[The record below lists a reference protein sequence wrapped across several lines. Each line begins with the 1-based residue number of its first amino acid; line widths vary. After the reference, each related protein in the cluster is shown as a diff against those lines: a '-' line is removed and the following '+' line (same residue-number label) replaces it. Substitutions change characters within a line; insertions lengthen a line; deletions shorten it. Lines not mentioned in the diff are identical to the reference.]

1 MDNQRKR
8 ADRGFTLAEL
18 LIVVAIIAV
27 LVAVSI
33 PIFTGQLEKSRQAVD
48 VSNMRAAYAAAEY
61 QFIADGEAYKGYY
74 DAASGTLTDAAPT
87 GYGQSGKDVSEW
99 LSHYAVPF
107 SNASGTPNNGTPQA
121 LRVSVDQAGAVSMT
135 WGGTGSLWASL
146 TSRISKLDNKQEGA
160 GNFKHNNNAYAD
172 LIKID
177 NSERQEADR
186 DMLNAIAE
194 QFEGISVE
202 QAKSLL
208 GKFGGSNLEQ
218 YNKSINNNDGGFIFK
233 FGVDN
238 TSHSARVDYP
248 TDGTAAIL
256 ENIQQGLSKTLNE
269 KRNYTLED
277 NLQNYL
283 STYLFTSDE
292 VVSDKLGSQADI
304 KVKLTLSADQTTVV
318 SARVWIAGTGLSS
331 D

>member
-61 QFIADGEAYKGYY
+61 RFLEDGEAYRGYY

-87 GYGQSGKDVSEW
+87 GYGKSGKDVSEW

-194 QFEGISVE
+194 QFEGISAE
-202 QAKSLL
+202 QAKSML
-208 GKFGGSNLEQ
+208 GKDSGRKLDQ
-218 YNKSINNNDGGFIFK
+218 YNSSLKDGGFIFRY
-233 FGVDN
+233 GVDN

-248 TDGTAAIL
+248 TDGAAAIL

-269 KRNYTLED
+269 DRSYTLED
-277 NLQNYL
+277 NFKNYL

-292 VVSDKLGSQADI
+292 VVSDKLGSQTDI
-304 KVKLTLSADQTTVV
+304 KVTLTLSTDQTTVV

>member
-61 QFIADGEAYKGYY
+61 QFLADGEPYRGYY

-87 GYGQSGKDVSEW
+87 GYGKSGKDVSEW

-135 WGGTGSLWASL
+135 WGGAGSLWASL

-177 NSERQEADR
+177 NSERREADR
-186 DMLNAIAE
+186 DMLNAIAA
-194 QFEGISVE
+194 QFEGISAE
-202 QAKSLL
+202 QAKSML
-208 GKFGGSNLEQ
+208 GKDSGRKLDQ
-218 YNKSINNNDGGFIFK
+218 YNRSLKDGGFIFK

-269 KRNYTLED
+269 GRNYTLVD
-277 NLQNYL
+277 DLQNYL

-292 VVSDKLGSQADI
+292 VVSEKLGSQTDI
-304 KVKLTLSADQTTVV
+304 KVKLTLSDDKKTVV
-318 SARVWIAGTGLSS
+318 SARVWIAGTDLSS

>member
-61 QFIADGEAYKGYY
+61 QFLADGEPYRGYY
-74 DAASGTLTDAAPT
+74 DAASGTLTDTAPA
-87 GYGQSGKDVSEW
+87 GYGKSGKDVSEW

-135 WGGTGSLWASL
+135 WGGAGSLWASL

-194 QFEGISVE
+194 QFEGISAE
-202 QAKSLL
+202 QAKSML
-208 GKFGGSNLEQ
+208 GKDSGRKLDQ
-218 YNKSINNNDGGFIFK
+218 YNSSLKDGGFIFK

-248 TDGTAAIL
+248 TDGAAAIL

-277 NLQNYL
+277 TFQNYL

-292 VVSDKLGSQADI
+292 VVSEKLGSQTDI

>member
-61 QFIADGEAYKGYY
+61 QFLADGEPYRGYY

-87 GYGQSGKDVSEW
+87 GYGKSGKDVSEW

-135 WGGTGSLWASL
+135 WGGAGSLWASL
-146 TSRISKLDNKQEGA
+146 TARISKLDNKQEGA

-177 NSERQEADR
+177 NSERREADR

-208 GKFGGSNLEQ
+208 GKKGGTVLTQ
-218 YNKSINNNDGGFIFK
+218 YNDSLDKGGFVFR

-248 TDGTAAIL
+248 TDGAAAIL

-292 VVSDKLGSQADI
+292 VVSDKLGSQTDI

>member
-61 QFIADGEAYKGYY
+61 QFLEDGEAYRGYY

-87 GYGQSGKDVSEW
+87 GYGKSGKDVSEW

-135 WGGTGSLWASL
+135 WGGAGSLWASL
-146 TSRISKLDNKQEGA
+146 TSRISKLDNKLEGRYYT
-160 GNFKHNNNAYAD
+160 HNNNAYED

-177 NSERQEADR
+177 NSERQEADK
-186 DMLNAIAE
+186 DMLNAIAA
-194 QFEGISVE
+194 QFEGISAE
-202 QAKSLL
+202 QAKSML
-208 GKFGGSNLEQ
+208 GKDSGRKLDQ
-218 YNKSINNNDGGFIFK
+218 YNSSLKDGGFIFRY
-233 FGVDN
+233 GVDN

-248 TDGTAAIL
+248 TDGAAAIL

-269 KRNYTLED
+269 DRSYTLED
-277 NLQNYL
+277 NFKNYL

>member
-61 QFIADGEAYKGYY
+61 RFLEDGEAYRGYY

-87 GYGQSGKDVSEW
+87 GYGKSGKDVSEW

-121 LRVSVDQAGAVSMT
+121 LSVSVDQAGAVSMA
-135 WGGTGSLWASL
+135 WGGAGSLWASL

-172 LIKID
+172 LINID
-177 NSERQEADR
+177 NSERREADK
-186 DMLNAIAE
+186 DMLNAIAA
-194 QFEGISVE
+194 QFEGISAE
-202 QAKSLL
+202 QAKSIL
-208 GKFGGSNLEQ
+208 GKDSGKNLEQ
-218 YNKSINNNDGGFIFK
+218 YNRSLHDGGFVFR

-248 TDGTAAIL
+248 TDGAAAIL

-269 KRNYTLED
+269 GRNYTLLD
-277 NLQNYL
+277 DSKNYV

-292 VVSDKLGSQADI
+292 VVADRLGSQTDI

-318 SARVWIAGTGLSS
+318 SARVWIDGTGLSS